1 MCQDHCKFCGLG
13 EHKGRMEKEQIFMEA
28 TIFHDNLGGG
38 EFYFYFTNEE
48 PKTQKS
54 PAAVE

>member
-1 MCQDHCKFCGLG
+1 
-13 EHKGRMEKEQIFMEA
+13 MEKEQIFMEA